1 MEVEED
7 ETKNARALWMKP
19 SAFMR
24 RTLSLLFALAICSV
38 GAEAPKQ
45 LFGENFDAAAVGRIP
60 EGFKVLAG
68 GFVVQQDGSA
78 KFLELPGAPLDTFG
92 VLFGPAE
99 KAPISAAAKIF
110 GTKTG
115 RKFPAF
121 GLSLGGAGGYRL
133 QVSAAKKML
142 EIFKGDEVRASVPFD
157 WNSGVWTQL
166 RIQVRPAGAGCIV
179 EGKAWPADG
188 AEPKEWLIK
197 HESPEAPTAGQ
208 AGVWGNPFSGTP
220 IRFDDL
226 SVTAG
231 SI

>member
-1 MEVEED
+1 
-7 ETKNARALWMKP
+7 MKP
-19 SAFMR
+19 TAFMR
-24 RTLSLLFALAICSV
+24 KALSLLFALAICSAA
-38 GAEAPKQ
+38 AEAPKPV
-45 LFGENFDAAAVGRIP
+45 FSESFDSAATGNKLP

-78 KFLELPGAPLDTFG
+78 KFMELPGAPLDTFG
-92 VLFGPAE
+92 VLFGPSE
-99 KAPISAAAKIF
+99 KAPLSVTAKIF

-121 GLSLGGAGGYRL
+121 GVSLGGAGGYRL

-142 EIFKGDEVRASVPFD
+142 EVFKGDEVRASVPFD
-157 WNSGVWTQL
+157 WTSGTWTQL
-166 RIQVRPAGAGCIV
+166 RMQIRAAGAGCVV
-179 EGKAWPADG
+179 EGKAWPADS

-197 HESPEAPTAGQ
+197 HEAPEAANPGQ

-226 SVTAG
+226 AVAAG
-231 SI
+231 NF

>member
-1 MEVEED
+1 
-7 ETKNARALWMKP
+7 MKP
-19 SAFMR
+19 TAFMR
-24 RTLSLLFALAICSV
+24 KALSLLFALAISSPA
-38 GAEAPKQ
+38 AEAPKP
-45 LFGENFDAAAVGRIP
+45 LFSENFDAAPLGKLP

-78 KFLELPGAPLDTFG
+78 KFMELPGAPLDTFG

-99 KAPISAAAKIF
+99 KPPLSATAKIF

-142 EIFKGDEVRASVPFD
+142 EIFKGDEARASVPFD
-157 WNSGVWTQL
+157 WTSGAWTQL
-166 RIQVRPAGAGCIV
+166 RIQIRPAGTGCVV
-179 EGKAWPADG
+179 EGKAWAADS
-188 AEPKEWLIK
+188 AEPKEWFVK
-197 HESPEAPTAGQ
+197 YEAPEPATSGL

-220 IRFDDL
+220 IRFDNL
-226 SVTAG
+226 AVAAG
-231 SI
+231 NF